1 MDIIRDAHPE
11 ASKIF
16 EKLQGEIDDLK
27 EQKNN
32 LIKTI

>member
-1 MDIIRDAHPE
+1 MDTIRDAHPE

-16 EKLQGEIDDLK
+16 EELQGEIEDLK
-27 EQKNN
+27 QQKNN

>member
-16 EKLQGEIDDLK
+16 EELQDLK
-27 EQKNN
+27 QQKNN
-32 LIKTI
+32 LIETI